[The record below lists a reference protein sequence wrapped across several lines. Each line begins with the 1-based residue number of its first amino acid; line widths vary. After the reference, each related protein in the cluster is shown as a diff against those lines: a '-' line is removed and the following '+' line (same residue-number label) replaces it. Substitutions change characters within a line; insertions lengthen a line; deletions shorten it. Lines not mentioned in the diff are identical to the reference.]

1 MGTLGTPRSFTVKNL
16 SYTIRQATE
25 ADAGALAALRIQA
38 DSETEFLA
46 REPGEDPRSPEAFK
60 ELIQA
65 DAASPN
71 SLMLVAE
78 TADGTLAGYARCAGS
93 HLRRMAHQ
101 TGLGIMVLQAYWAYG
116 MGGNLITALADW
128 ARAAGLH
135 KITLEVVAHNT
146 RAIALYKRLGFV
158 EEGLLRDNI
167 RLADGRYYDTP
178 LMALMLEE

>member
-1 MGTLGTPRSFTVKNL
+1 MGTFSTPRRYTVKNL
-16 SYTIRQATE
+16 SYTIRQATG
-25 ADAGALAALRIQA
+25 ADAEALAALRLQA

-46 REPGEDPRSPEAFK
+46 REPGEDPRGPEAF
-60 ELIQA
+60 EALIQA

-93 HLRRMAHQ
+93 PLKRMAHQ
-101 TGLGIMVLQAYWAYG
+101 TTLGIMVLRAYWACG
-116 MGGNLITALADW
+116 MGGNLITALAHW

-135 KITLEVVAHNT
+135 KINLEVVAHNT

-158 EEGLLRDNI
+158 QEGLLRDNI
-167 RLADGRYYDTP
+167 RLANGHYYDTP